1 MDSGGRGDVTS
12 CRPSTV
18 GTVADRNGSPGKHP
32 LGIKPY
38 YFNKSHFQLFIVL
51 GDGGPPSCDSYST
64 CSFIKIKVNVVLS
77 PGKRVNSRVAA
88 ALVRIR
94 IGYQNRHTAL
104 LFPPSA
110 RIG

>member
-18 GTVADRNGSPGKHP
+18 GTVADRNGSHGKHP

-38 YFNKSHFQLFIVL
+38 YFNKSHFQLFDVL
-51 GDGGPPSCDSYST
+51 GDRGPPSRDSYST
-64 CSFIKIKVNVVLS
+64 CLFLKIKVNVVLS
-77 PGKRVNSRVAA
+77 HRKRVN
-88 ALVRIR
+88 LVRIR
-94 IGYQNRHTAL
+94 IGYQNSHTAL